1 MKPLGGLVTV
11 ITILLAIMVLVDVGA
26 AAAFFDRASLLD
38 DAGAS
43 ILEVADADDRVA
55 GAGALHFL
63 GFAVTGILW
72 VIWQFRYV
80 TNVKALGRP
89 TGFAPGFAVGGWF
102 IPIANWFIPEQ
113 QLAVSAKSSDP
124 APDGN
129 PSAPGVLYGW
139 WATFA
144 AGTLLIIVAS
154 TQRPGEDDLFTS
166 STLSDF
172 QSADRLQGVGMI
184 VSVVAAMLGILT
196 VRACT
201 KRQEQLTGQLAAGA
215 AGQPAYQQPAHQ
227 QPAYP
232 PQGYQQPGY
241 PPQQPPAY
249 PPQPQPGYP
258 PQQPPYQPPP
268 DQQPPTTF

>member
-11 ITILLAIMVLVDVGA
+11 ITILLAIMVLVDVAA

-43 ILEVADADDRVA
+43 FIEVADADDRVA
-55 GAGALHFL
+55 GAGAMHFL
-63 GFAVTGILW
+63 GLAVTGILW
-72 VIWQFRYV
+72 IIWQFRYV

-89 TGFAPGFAVGGWF
+89 TGFAPGFAIGGWF
-102 IPIANWFIPEQ
+102 IPIANLFLPEQ

-124 APDGN
+124 DGN
-129 PSAPGVLYGW
+129 PSAPGVLYAW
-139 WATFA
+139 WAAFA
-144 AGTLLIIVAS
+144 ASAVLVTVAS
-154 TQRPGEDDLFTS
+154 SQRPGEDDLFTS

-172 QSADRLQGVGMI
+172 QSADRLQGVGLI
-184 VSVVAAMLGILT
+184 ISVVAAILGILT

-201 KRQEQLTGQLAAGA
+201 KRQEQLTSGLAAGT
-215 AGQPAYQQPAHQ
+215 AGQPAFQ

-232 PQGYQQPGY
+232 PQGYPQPGY
-241 PPQQPPAY
+241 PPQGYQSPPPPAY
-249 PPQPQPGYP
+249 PPQQPPY
-258 PQQPPYQPPP
+258 QQPPYQPPP